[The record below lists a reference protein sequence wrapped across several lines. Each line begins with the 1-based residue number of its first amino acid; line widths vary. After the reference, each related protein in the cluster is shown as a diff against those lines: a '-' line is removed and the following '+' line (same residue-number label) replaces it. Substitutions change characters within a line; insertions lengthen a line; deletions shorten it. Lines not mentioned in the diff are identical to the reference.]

1 MERVEMKR
9 KKMKKKFRSFGSIVA
24 SRVVFSVAAVLVG
37 TLIVATYFVSK
48 IINDNYQ
55 NMLEMSVQGVAW
67 DLKAIEEDMRRD
79 LELYVKMKRIPLT
92 LDFIL
97 EDGKPVYSSFRKK
110 LSPEVYQKIYSSTGF
125 GSFGNIVYWVIRRE
139 NLVGGLFI
147 DDRIIR
153 RLLRDIR
160 GNGLIAVK
168 VGETL
173 VYPSFLTKIPD
184 TRKAIEELKTKIGM
198 FDTIFGDQHYIVKT
212 IVKDQM
218 IVYTMLSTGLFDD
231 VVKSLFITL
240 VVMFSAGIAV
250 IFYAS
255 KSIGAYLTRN
265 LRMILDGFEKLREGT
280 FEFLDIKT
288 QDELGMIM
296 AEFNVTIAV
305 LKDAMEKLKLAK
317 EMAEEA
323 SKSKSMFL
331 ASVSHE
337 IRTPLNSILG
347 FTELLLK
354 EEKDPRKR
362 EYLATIYKSGE
373 HLLNVINDIL
383 DLSKIEAGKMEL
395 VFEEYN
401 PVKLVEEVV
410 KMYQPVAM
418 KKGINI
424 FSEIKD
430 SVPNHA
436 VGDVFRIKQILINL
450 VSNAVKFTEQGY
462 VKIGLKREGDNLLYT
477 VEDTGIGIPKDKVD
491 RIFEP
496 FTQADSTVARKFGGT
511 GLGLTISKKLAKMM
525 RGDLWIESELGRGT
539 KVYLKI
545 PIEVV
550 STREIARRSETKIS
564 ERLAFVHLK
573 TESLRENVVSLLNDL
588 GFEIEELPSMRE
600 VYMRLA
606 TVKPRLT
613 FVEVSSTED
622 VKGILRELTTI
633 AFLPPSSKRLMINQA
648 HFFPS
653 DVNFEDFLSEFQEIT
668 GIRFNEHLRI
678 LLVEDNE
685 VNRKLVENM
694 LVNVLKSYELD
705 SAENG
710 QEALDLVVSS
720 GGYDLILMD
729 AQMPVMDGYTATKR
743 LREMGF
749 KGVIVMAT
757 ASVAD
762 MDVKK
767 AFDSGCDDFLPKPI
781 RLEELKLKIW
791 KYYPKAVLLSTERKV
806 ENVASK
812 EDSGNGQSEITGAEL
827 EEFTKFLRDEGAVEK
842 SMGKLVEEMG
852 MDKELAFGM
861 VKDYVSFL
869 KNKLSLLEK
878 AVESKD
884 EMGVRRVA
892 HDLQGSGEMYGFD
905 MITELGKTLSDK
917 AKKGD
922 FDSLEKLVEVFKK
935 MVENYEKDMVQS

>member
-1 MERVEMKR
+1 MKKR
-9 KKMKKKFRSFGSIVA
+9 GKKFRSFGSIVA
-24 SRVVFSVAAVLVG
+24 SRMLLSVAAVLMG

-48 IINDNYQ
+48 VIDENYK
-55 NMLEMSVQGVAW
+55 NMLDMSVEGVSW
-67 DLKAIEEDMRRD
+67 DLNAIWEDMNRD
-79 LELYVKMKRIPLT
+79 LELYLKNGRPPIM
-92 LDFIL
+92 LDFVL
-97 EDGKPVYSSFRKK
+97 KDGEVVYSSFRR
-110 LSPEVYQKIYSSTGF
+110 EVSRDLYNQIYSSLGL
-125 GSFGNIVYWVIRRE
+125 GSVGNVIYWTVRKE
-139 NLVGGLFI
+139 DLVGGIFI
-147 DDRIIR
+147 DDRVIR

-160 GNGLIAVK
+160 GNGLIAIR
-168 VGETL
+168 VGDTL
-173 VYPSFLTKIPD
+173 VYPSFLARIPD
-184 TRKAIEELKTKIGM
+184 ARVSISDLKAKFGTFEI
-198 FDTIFGDQHYIVKT
+198 TIGDQRYMVKT

-218 IVYTMLSTGLFDD
+218 TVYTMLSAGLFDE
-231 VVKSLFITL
+231 VVRSLFLIL
-240 VVMFSAGIAV
+240 LAMFSAGIG
-250 IFYAS
+250 IIYYSS
-255 KSIGAYLTRN
+255 KSVGSYLTRN

-280 FEFLDIKT
+280 FEFLEIKT

-354 EEKDPRKR
+354 EEEDPRKR
-362 EYLATIYKSGE
+362 EYLSTIYRSGE

-395 VFEEYN
+395 VFEEYD
-401 PVKLVEEVV
+401 PKKLVEEVV

-424 FSEIKD
+424 FSDIRGSIPDK
-430 SVPNHA
+430 A

-462 VKIGLKREGDNLLYT
+462 VKIALRREGEYLIYS
-477 VEDTGIGIPKDKVD
+477 VEDTGIGIPKDKVEK
-491 RIFEP
+491 IFEP

-511 GLGLTISKKLAKMM
+511 GLGLTISKKLANMM
-525 RGDLWIESELGRGT
+525 KGDLWIESELGKGT
-539 KVYLKI
+539 KVFLKI
-545 PIEVV
+545 PVEVV
-550 STREIARRSETKIS
+550 SIKEIAKGAEIKVS

-573 TESLRENVVSLLNDL
+573 TESLRAKIVSFLKRL
-588 GFEIEELPSMRE
+588 GFEVEELSSMRE
-600 VYMRLA
+600 IYIRLGS
-606 TVKPRLT
+606 VRPRLT
-613 FVEVSSTED
+613 FVEVSSTEE

-633 AFLPPSSKRLMINQA
+633 AFLPPGSKKLIINRA

-653 DVNFEDFLSEFQEIT
+653 DVDFDEFLEEFQEIT
-668 GIRFNEHLRI
+668 GIRLNEHVKI

-685 VNRKLVENM
+685 VNRKLIENM
-694 LVNVLKSYELD
+694 LVGILKSYELD

-710 QEALDLVVSS
+710 QEALDMVVSG

-729 AQMPVMDGYTATKR
+729 AQMPIMDGYTATKK

-767 AFDSGCDDFLPKPI
+767 AFESGCDDFLPKPI
-781 RLEELKLKIW
+781 RLEELKMKIW
-791 KYYPKAVLLSTERKV
+791 KYYPLVVVRSEEKV
-806 ENVASK
+806 EEVVGSGDGQK
-812 EDSGNGQSEITGAEL
+812 EVVPSEEDY
-827 EEFTKFLRDEGAVEK
+827 EFLKSDGVVEK
-842 SMGKLVEEMG
+842 SVEKLVEEMG
-852 MDKELAFGM
+852 MDRDLALGM
-861 VKDYVSFL
+861 VKDYISFL

-878 AVESKD
+878 AVSSED

-905 MITELGKTLSDK
+905 SITELGKILSEK
-917 AKKGD
+917 AKKKD
-922 FDSLEKLVEVFKK
+922 FKALEKLLEVFKK
-935 MVENYEKDMVQS
+935 MVESYENDVLRVQS